1 MPISE
6 EFPHRWH
13 VTIPANSETAPVQ
26 LDSGDQRTLRSIQ
39 LTALSLYFRNAGF
52 DIVPLPIHS
61 MGFIVR
67 HRTPHAMLLLELRPR
82 PLSVP
87 YTVTEI

>member
-13 VTIPANSETAPVQ
+13 VTIPASSPMSPVS
-26 LDSGDQRTLRSIQ
+26 LGGGDQRTLRAIQ

-52 DIVPLPIHS
+52 DIVPLPVHS
-61 MGFIVR
+61 MGFIAR
-67 HRTPHAMLLLELRPR
+67 HRNPHAMLLLELRPR

>member
-1 MPISE
+1 MPVSD

-13 VTIPANSETAPVQ
+13 ITIPDNPVTSPVSLGGGEQ
-26 LDSGDQRTLRSIQ
+26 HTIRAIQ
-39 LTALSLYFRNAGF
+39 LTALGLYFANAGF
-52 DIVPLPIHS
+52 DIVPLPVHS
-61 MGFIVR
+61 MGFIAR
-67 HRTPHAMLLLELRPR
+67 HRNPHAMLLLELRPR

>member
-13 VTIPANSETAPVQ
+13 ITIPANSQSGPVS
-26 LDSGDQRTLRSIQ
+26 LDTGDQHMLRSIQ
-39 LTALSLYFRNAGF
+39 LTALRIYFANAGF
-52 DIVPLPIHS
+52 DIVPLPVHS
-61 MGFIVR
+61 MGFIAR
-67 HRTPHAMLLLELRPR
+67 HQTPHAMLLLELRPR

>member
-1 MPISE
+1 MPISD

-13 VTIPANSETAPVQ
+13 VTIPASSPIDPVS
-26 LDSGDQRTLRSIQ
+26 LGAGDQHMLRSVQ
-39 LTALSLYFRNAGF
+39 LTALRLYFANAGF
-52 DIVPLPIHS
+52 DIVPLPIVNT
-61 MGFIVR
+61 GFIAR
-67 HRTPHAMLLLELRPR
+67 HRNPHAMLLLELRPR